1 MILMVLKAMESSQK
15 DLSINASHVS
25 RQSIIAEILSRST
38 GLVEI

>member
-15 DLSINASHVS
+15 DLSINASYVS